1 VILQT
6 LFKYLLIQRK
16 TKKYPEMGITQI
28 KMYYYV
34 LISFLKQNGIIPNEE
49 MMSILTKFFG
59 KMIYQ
64 ERKSL
69 SKNNEENEEI
79 DKDINFKLKKDENF
93 FCFMKHCFTNKKYY
107 NSSTMIK
114 HALKEQNYCNIIIKL
129 NQKVLKPSVLVKIKE
144 YIYNVDFFSPK
155 KIYKTAEIAYKDFYE
170 KNNLNFSKLNIKD
183 VRDCITNLIIY
194 GKEMGEDVPNELLI
208 NTLYLLRN
216 YEEKYQKKDN
226 KVDIT
231 NIEDIIRELDEN
243 DNIDDNNIKEIIEKQ
258 NNDDENII
266 ETQEL

>member
-1 VILQT
+1 
-6 LFKYLLIQRK
+6 
-16 TKKYPEMGITQI
+16 MGISQI
-28 KMYYYV
+28 KMYYYL

-49 MMSILTKFFG
+49 MMAILTKFFG

-114 HALKEQNYCNIIIKL
+114 HALKEPNYCNIIIKL

-194 GKEMGEDVPNELLI
+194 GKEMGEDIPNELLI

-216 YEEKYQKKDN
+216 FEEKYQKKDN
-226 KVDIT
+226 KVDIN
-231 NIEDIIRELDEN
+231 NIEDLIRELDEN
-243 DNIDDNNIKEIIEKQ
+243 DNIDDNNINEITEKQ
-258 NNDDENII
+258 NNEDENII